1 MLAHTSH
8 DNMAIQL
15 QHVALL
21 AGVFVLCPGVKFKF
35 GKALPCGVQAT
46 SYARHVGLKSND
58 SCTAGIRAV
67 VEARVYRKCGRFV
80 FGDELVPIGRGD
92 KVVAMEALR
101 PRLADSAWAH
111 AMITLIA
118 KEAGVERI
126 ISKGLSPE
134 ATIAV
139 CSKLSVLV

>member
-1 MLAHTSH
+1 
-8 DNMAIQL
+8 MAIQL

-46 SYARHVGLKSND
+46 SYARYVGLKSND

-67 VEARVYRKCGRFV
+67 VEARVYRKCGRFI
-80 FGDELVPIGRGD
+80 FDDDLVSVGRGD

-111 AMITLIA
+111 AMITIIA
-118 KEAGVERI
+118 KEAGVERVAVR
-126 ISKGLSPE
+126 GLSSE
-134 ATIAV
+134 ATMAV
-139 CSKLSVLV
+139 CSTLSVAI